1 MAKPSLEELF
11 LGSFAYLIPLGV
23 TVDAAVVSATSKP
36 DGDPTT
42 NWTDYSLGSV
52 MSFVPGVEEQD
63 NSYMAP
69 SAFGAWE
76 KRPRKRVI
84 ADYIDLK
91 TREMGELL
99 LRLQFGLPA
108 EIALGTAQTI
118 FGSSSRSVDGWLKF
132 HIRKEDGKD
141 LSIGDVL
148 VRVELRKGL
157 SADGK
162 VSEPEFRCTV
172 IKTYNGAAVAGN
184 TIVFPTPA

>member
-23 TVDAAVVSATSKP
+23 TVDGGVVSATSKP
-36 DGDPTT
+36 DGEPTA
-42 NWTDYSLGSV
+42 NWTDYSIGSV

-69 SAFGAWE
+69 SALGGWE

-99 LRLQFGLPA
+99 LRLQFGLA
-108 EIALGTAQTI
+108 SEIALGTAQTI
-118 FGSSSRSVDGWLKF
+118 FSTTTRRVDAWLKF
-132 HIRKEDGKD
+132 HVRKESGAD

-148 VRVELRKGL
+148 VSVELKKGFV
-157 SADGK
+157 ADGK

-172 IKTYNGAAVAGN
+172 VKTYNGATVAGN
-184 TIVFPTPA
+184 TIVFPNPA

>member
-23 TVDAAVVSATSKP
+23 TVDGGVVSATSKP
-36 DGDPTT
+36 DGVPTA
-42 NWTDYSLGSV
+42 NWTDYNIGSV

-69 SAFGAWE
+69 SAFGGWE

-84 ADYIDLK
+84 ADFIDLK

-99 LRLQFGLPA
+99 LRLQFGLA
-108 EIALGTAQTI
+108 SEIALGTAQTI
-118 FGSSSRSVDGWLKF
+118 FGTSTRSIEAWLKF
-132 HIRKEDGKD
+132 HVRKDTGLD

-148 VRVELRKGL
+148 VRVELKKGFV
-157 SADGK
+157 ADGK
-162 VSEPEFRCTV
+162 VSEPEFRCTA
-172 IKTYNGAAVAGN
+172 IKTYNGAAVTLN
-184 TIVFPTPA
+184 TIVFPAAA